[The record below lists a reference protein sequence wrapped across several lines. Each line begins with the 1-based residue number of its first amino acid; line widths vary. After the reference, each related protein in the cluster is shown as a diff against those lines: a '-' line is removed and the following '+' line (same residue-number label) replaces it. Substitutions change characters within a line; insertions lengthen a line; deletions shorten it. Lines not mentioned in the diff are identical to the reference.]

1 MRKRT
6 WSIGVLL
13 LLVVFLLAGCGRD
26 TPEMEFASADEAKEA
41 LSTAST
47 IEIYTDLYS
56 KRRETKILAD
66 GKVAGY
72 VKWNTVYIDDQE
84 WFSVDYTSDVKGE
97 KSSTGYGYYDA
108 EGNCLGYAQERY
120 LDLEDGSREPFLVF
134 LDTDGTMLDYF
145 GSKGAWELYDGD
157 GNRIGT
163 GRISRDGVS
172 LLEINYTNIY
182 RTVFKIDRTEVTYI
196 DFMDLMAMNEVL
208 QSNERFIDDNPVNTG
223 VQIYETVAFIAI
235 LIMAIGGT
243 QWKKKGKE

>member
-1 MRKRT
+1 MQKRK
-6 WSIGVLL
+6 WSNSILL
-13 LLVVFLLAGCGRD
+13 LLVIFLLTGCGRD
-26 TPEMEFASADEAKEA
+26 TPEMEFASVDEAKEA
-41 LSTAST
+41 LNTAST

-120 LDLEDGSREPFLVF
+120 LDLEDGSRDPFLVF

-157 GNRIGT
+157 GNQYKYPDE
-163 GRISRDGVS
+163 SVLCSESHVLPS
-172 LLEINYTNIY
+172 LPLLSSPILPV
-182 RTVFKIDRTEVTYI
+182 RPVTVRYHH
-196 DFMDLMAMNEVL
+196 LHRCL
-208 QSNERFIDDNPVNTG
+208 HRPV
-223 VQIYETVAFIAI
+223 
-235 LIMAIGGT
+235 
-243 QWKKKGKE
+243 